1 MTMKRI
7 PIMLVALCALAGAA
21 VGGAASMPVAAPSA
35 YAPVSSG
42 PAATDASVVT
52 DTPIATLDGSV
63 AADSTER
70 VSDCDLVDIDGNDNT
85 IAVNISANTT
95 AGDGVSI
102 QYHCGAG
109 DATTVDHD
117 LIDVDG
123 HNNAV
128 TVAVQVENG
137 AIVFGENGSATDK
150 NGLHVALNCGG
161 GTVSDCDAVDIDGT
175 NNSVTLVVRS
185 DDGQTVHEF
194 GAVQAESARSEL
206 GENDE
211 DDDNDGAI
219 DEDDEDHEGPSNDDD
234 DGDGCIDEDDEPDD
248 GDDGADD
255 FAGNAEDDDDG
266 DGCIDED
273 DEADSGNSDDI
284 DNDGDGAVD
293 EDDEK
298 SLPERR

>member
-7 PIMLVALCALAGAA
+7 PIILVALCALAGAA
-21 VGGAASMPVAAPSA
+21 IGGVASMPVAAPSA
-35 YAPVSSG
+35 YAPASSG

-52 DTPIATLDGSV
+52 DTPLAALDGSV

-102 QYHCGAG
+102 QYHCEA
-109 DATTVDHD
+109 DNAVTVDHD

-137 AIVFGENGSATDK
+137 AIIFGENGSATDK

-161 GTVSDCDAVDIDGT
+161 GTLADCDAVDIDGT
-175 NNSVTLVVRS
+175 NNSVTLIVRS

-194 GAVQAESARSEL
+194 GAVQAESEL

-211 DDDNDGAI
+211 DDDGDGAV

-266 DGCIDED
+266 DGCVDED

-293 EDDEK
+293 EDDEE
-298 SLPERR
+298 SFPEGNTDS